1 MPTVLVTRPLPEG
14 AMRTLASALD
24 VRRGPEPLDVP
35 GLHAA
40 VKGCDGIVCLLTERI
55 DGPLLDAAGP
65 SLKVVANVAVGY
77 DNIDLA
83 AAKARGVVVTNT
95 PNVLTNATAELTW
108 ALILAITRRIGE
120 GERLLRDGRWK
131 GWALD
136 FMTGMELAGKQLGVV
151 GAGRIGRAVAA
162 RAGVF
167 GMNVAFADVTVGA
180 ELDGHPV
187 IPLDALVATADVLT
201 LHVPLTPETRHLINQ
216 ALLERMKPTAYL
228 VNTSRGPVVD
238 ESALAWAL
246 KSGVIAGAALD
257 VFEREPIVHADLLG
271 LENAVLVPHI
281 GSATRETRAAMA
293 DLAARNAVAVL
304 TGGTAITPV
313 T

>member
-1 MPTVLVTRPLPEG
+1 MPTVLVTRPLPDG
-14 AMRTLASALD
+14 AMRTLESALD
-24 VRRGPEPLDVP
+24 VRRAPEPLDVP

-40 VKGCDGIVCLLTERI
+40 VKGCDGIVCLLTEKI
-55 DGPLLDAAGP
+55 DAALLDAAGP
-65 SLKVVANVAVGY
+65 SLKVVSNVAVGY
-77 DNIDLA
+77 DNIDVA
-83 AAKARGVVVTNT
+83 AAKTRGVIVTNT

-120 GERLLRDGRWK
+120 GERLLRGGRWK

-136 FMTGMELAGKQLGVV
+136 FMTGMELAGKRLGVV

-167 GMNVAFADVTVGA
+167 GMTVAFADVTVGA
-180 ELDGHPV
+180 EMDGHPV
-187 IPLDALVATADVLT
+187 VPLDELVTTADVLT
-201 LHVPLTPETRHLINQ
+201 LHVPLTPDTRHLINR

-228 VNTSRGPVVD
+228 VNTARGPVVD
-238 ESALAWAL
+238 EPALAWAL

-304 TGGTAITPV
+304 TGGKAITPV
-313 T
+313 A